1 MLKHDLRAVFDQ
13 GSFIGHPK
21 DRSSG
26 RAQLQGDYDDSGV
39 DLSLIRSMLA
49 LSPLE
54 RLKLMERNSRQ
65 TRVLNEYGRRYGQ
78 ARADSSR

>member
-1 MLKHDLRAVFDQ
+1 MGPQ
-13 GSFIGHPK
+13 K
-21 DRSSG
+21 DSSSG
-26 RAQLQGDYDDSGV
+26 EAEFQGPYDDSGV

-54 RLKLMERNSRQ
+54 RLKLMERNARQ
-65 TRVLNEYGRRYGQ
+65 TRVLNEYGRQHRQ